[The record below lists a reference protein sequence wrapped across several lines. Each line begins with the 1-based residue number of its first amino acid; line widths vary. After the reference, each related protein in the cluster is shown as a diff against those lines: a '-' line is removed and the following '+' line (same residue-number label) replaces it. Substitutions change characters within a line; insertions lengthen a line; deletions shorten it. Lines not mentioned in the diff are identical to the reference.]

1 MPSSRLRLARPGDY
15 IAKEAIMNCDIC
27 GQKVDNSEE
36 LKKHME
42 AAHATSMGE
51 TPDMLGD
58 TAEESAAHE
67 VAKPT
72 H

>member
-1 MPSSRLRLARPGDY
+1 M
-15 IAKEAIMNCDIC
+15 KCDIC
-27 GQKVDNSEE
+27 GQNFENSEE
-36 LKKHME
+36 LKKHTE
-42 AAHATSMGE
+42 AAHATSVGE